1 MITFKYQENVSYKN
15 LIEIAQERLKKGYSA
30 VIANRG
36 EEIGNQGEQ
45 IAYLVTSGQ
54 DPERLV
60 GKRAIALGIVNHLE
74 TITF

>member
-1 MITFKYQENVSYKN
+1 MGYQT
-15 LIEIAQERLKKGYSA
+15 

-36 EEIGNQGEQ
+36 EEQGENGEQ

-60 GKRAIALGIVNHLE
+60 GKKAIALGIVNHLE
-74 TITF
+74 AITF